1 MNVVDSSGWLEYFGG
16 GENAEAF
23 ARVIKKT
30 ADLVIPTIS
39 MYEVF
44 KRIASQRDE
53 EEALKA
59 IGLMSLGSVVDLTQE
74 IALNAAV
81 LSMEHKLPMADSI
94 ILATARAEKAT
105 LWTQDEHFDGLEG
118 VKYIKKV
125 TP

>member
-16 GENAEAF
+16 GNNAEVF
-23 ARVIKKT
+23 ARVVKKT
-30 ADLVIPTIS
+30 ADLVIPTVS

-59 IGLMSLGSVVDLTQE
+59 IGLMSFGKVVDLTQG
-74 IALNAAV
+74 IALDAAV

-105 LWTQDEHFDGLEG
+105 LWTQDEHFEGLED

-125 TP
+125 IP